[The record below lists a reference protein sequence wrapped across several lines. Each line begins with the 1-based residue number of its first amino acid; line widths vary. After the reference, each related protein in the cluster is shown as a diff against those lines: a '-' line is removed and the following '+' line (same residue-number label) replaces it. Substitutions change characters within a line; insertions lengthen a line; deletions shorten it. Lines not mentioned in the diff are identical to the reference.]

1 MNKFSL
7 FFMTVFLVVS
17 AFLVYFFYFNFQPMQ
32 QTMPLF
38 LFGSTVTVPI
48 FYVVVGVYLL
58 SEIGFS
64 FVLFAQLQN
73 ANNIKRFNPLQD
85 KRVER
90 MSVDKETAEMRVAVL
105 EEKIKTLEAAL
116 EKALKRN

>member
-7 FFMTVFLVVS
+7 FLITVFLVVS
-17 AFLVYFFYFNFQPMQ
+17 AFLVYFFYYNFQPMQ

-38 LFGSTVTVPI
+38 LFGATVTVPI
-48 FYVVVGVYLL
+48 FYVVVGAYLL
-58 SEIGFS
+58 SGIGFS